1 MEYLFSYGT
10 LQLED
15 LQMALFGRR
24 LEGTCDALP
33 AFQAALVK
41 IDDEATVSL
50 SGKTHH
56 SMAVFTGR
64 AADSI
69 AGTVFALSRDEVERA
84 DQYEVSAYKRVSVVL
99 QSGKQAWAY
108 VDARYIP
115 PTP

>member
-10 LQLED
+10 LQLD
-15 LQMALFGRR
+15 DVQTALFGRR
-24 LEGTCDALP
+24 LDGTPDALP
-33 AFQAALVK
+33 AFEAALVK

-56 SMAVFTGR
+56 SIAVFTGR
-64 AADSI
+64 ASDSI
-69 AGTVFALSRDEVERA
+69 AGTVFALSHDEVEQA
-84 DQYEVSAYKRVSVVL
+84 DQYEVSAYKRVAVVL
-99 QSGKQAWAY
+99 QSGTQAWAY